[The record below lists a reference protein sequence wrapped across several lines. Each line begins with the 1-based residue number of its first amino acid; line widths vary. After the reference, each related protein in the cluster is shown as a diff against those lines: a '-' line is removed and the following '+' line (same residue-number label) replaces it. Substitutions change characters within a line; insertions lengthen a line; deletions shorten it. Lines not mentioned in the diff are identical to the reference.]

1 MKLRFAS
8 LGSGSRGN
16 GTLVEFGS
24 TRILIDCGFFLREAE
39 TRLRRLGVEPE
50 TLSGILVTHE
60 HHDHIGGVSRLSR
73 KFKVPVWMTNGT
85 HAGWED
91 PHVPELTRFNPHE
104 AFTVGEVEVQPFP
117 VPHDA
122 REPSHFVFIAGGRR
136 LGMVSDAGSV
146 TPFMRECLSGCDA
159 LMLEFNYD
167 PEMLRNG
174 PYTAK
179 LQKRVGGEYGHLSNG
194 QAAELLMQIDRSKLQ
209 HLVLTHLSEKNN
221 TPGLALSAAAQ
232 ALDDA
237 PPWLVCAHQA
247 RGLEW
252 REIA

>member
-1 MKLRFAS
+1 VKLRFAS
-8 LGSGSRGN
+8 LGSGSKGN
-16 GTLVEFGS
+16 GTLVEFGA

-39 TRLRRLGVEPE
+39 ARLRRFGVEPD
-50 TLSGILVTHE
+50 TLSAILVTHE
-60 HHDHIGGVSRLSR
+60 HHDHIGGVSRLAR
-73 KFKVPVWMTNGT
+73 KFKIPVWMTNGT

-91 PHVPELTRFNPHE
+91 PYVPQLTHFNPHE
-104 AFTVGEVEVQPFP
+104 AFTVGDIEVQPFP

-122 REPSHFVFIAGGRR
+122 REPSHFVFKADGRR
-136 LGMVSDAGSV
+136 LGVVSDAGSV
-146 TPFMRECLSGCDA
+146 TPFMRQNLSGCDA

-167 PEMLRNG
+167 PEMLLKG
-174 PYTAK
+174 PYPPK
-179 LQKRVGGEYGHLSNG
+179 LQKRVSGEFGHLSNA
-194 QAAELLMQIDRSKLQ
+194 QAAELLVQIDRSRLQ

-232 ALDDA
+232 AIDDA